1 MNTTL
6 VTAGATT
13 AAAFALD
20 RPEAEVGASD
30 RLSFALFLVAAL
42 HVAIILG
49 VGFVLPEPREASRS
63 LEVTLAQFQS
73 REVPMDADYLAQ
85 ADQEASGDL
94 DEARELTTDR
104 PRRDD
109 DAVLA
114 DAFDPVA
121 PVAREDSAIRSITS
135 SNSLFRVQ
143 DSEAVMAEPEAAP
156 DLRDLMLRRAQ
167 ALSSLDARQSMEVQQ
182 DARGPRVR
190 RITSASTRTAV
201 EAAYVNAWRNKIETL
216 GNLNYPAEARRRS
229 LEGDLRVL
237 VEIDASGAL
246 RDVRILDSSGSAVL
260 DEAAMRI
267 VRLGAPYLPFPE
279 EMRREADILQ
289 IVRTWQFRRGMVE
302 SG

>member
-1 MNTTL
+1 MNTS
-6 VTAGATT
+6 VATT

-20 RPEAEVGASD
+20 RPEAEIGASD

-49 VGFVLPEPREASRS
+49 IGFVLPEPREAPRS
-63 LEVTLAQFQS
+63 LEVTLAQYQS
-73 REVPMDADYLAQ
+73 REVPMDADFLAQ

-94 DEARELTTDR
+94 KEAREMTTDR
-104 PRRDD
+104 PARAD
-109 DAVLA
+109 DAQLA
-114 DAFDPVA
+114 DAFESA
-121 PVAREDSAIRSITS
+121 PPITHQDNATS
-135 SNSLFRVQ
+135 SVISTDSPFRVQ
-143 DSEAVMAEPEAAP
+143 DSEAAIAEPEAAA

-167 ALSSLDARQSMEVQQ
+167 ALSSLDARQSVDLQQ

-201 EAAYVNAWRNKIETL
+201 EAAYVNAWRNKIETI

-229 LEGDLRVL
+229 LEGDLRML
-237 VEIDASGAL
+237 VEIEASGAL

-289 IVRTWQFRRGMVE
+289 IVRTWQFRRGMVDR
-302 SG
+302 G

>member
-1 MNTTL
+1 MNAPL
-6 VTAGATT
+6 VTAGATS
-13 AAAFALD
+13 AATFALE
-20 RPEAEVGASD
+20 RPEAEIDAGD

-49 VGFVLPEPREASRS
+49 ISFVLPEPREATRS

-73 REVPMDADYLAQ
+73 QEVSLEADFLAQ
-85 ADQEASGDL
+85 ADQEGSGNL
-94 DEARELTTDR
+94 DAAQEMTSDR
-104 PRRDD
+104 PSHDD
-109 DAVLA
+109 AAVLA
-114 DAFDPVA
+114 DAFEPA
-121 PVAREDSAIRSITS
+121 PPIAKEGSDTRSITS
-135 SNSLFRVQ
+135 TRSPFRVQ
-143 DSEAVMAEPEAAP
+143 DSEAVIAEPEASP
-156 DLRDLMLRRAQ
+156 DLRDVMLRRAQ
-167 ALSSLDARQSMEVQQ
+167 ALSSLDARQSTEVQQ

-201 EAAYVNAWRNKIETL
+201 EAAYVNAWRNKIETI
-216 GNLNYPAEARRRS
+216 GNLNYPAQARRHS
-229 LEGDLRVL
+229 LEGDLRLL

-246 RDVRILDSSGSAVL
+246 RHVRILDSSGSAVL

-279 EMRREADILQ
+279 AMRRDAEILQ

>member
-1 MNTTL
+1 MNPQ
-6 VTAGATT
+6 VATS

-20 RPEAEVGASD
+20 RPETAVGAGD

-42 HVAIILG
+42 HVAVILG
-49 VGFVLPEPREASRS
+49 ISFVMPEPRQAARS
-63 LEVTLAQFQS
+63 LEVTLAQFRSQ
-73 REVPMDADYLAQ
+73 EVVEEADFLAQ
-85 ADQEASGDL
+85 ADQAGSGDA
-94 DEARELTTDR
+94 EQARELTTDR
-104 PRRDD
+104 PSPDD

-114 DAFDPVA
+114 DAVEPVP
-121 PVAREDSAIRSITS
+121 PVSREDASSHVIASTDSAD
-135 SNSLFRVQ
+135 RVL
-143 DSEAVMAEPEAAP
+143 DSEALLAEPEHSSE
-156 DLRDLMLRRAQ
+156 LRDMMLRRAQ
-167 ALSSLDARQSMEVQQ
+167 ALSSFDARQSLELQQ

-201 EAAYVNAWRNKIETL
+201 EAAYVNAWRNKIESI

-246 RDVRILDSSGSAVL
+246 RDVRILDSSGSAIL
-260 DEAAMRI
+260 DEAALRI

-279 EMRREADILQ
+279 EMRREADVLQ
-289 IVRTWQFRRGMVE
+289 IVRTWQFRRGMVG

>member
-1 MNTTL
+1 MNASL
-6 VTAGATT
+6 VPSGATS

-20 RPEAEVGASD
+20 RPEAEVGAGD

-49 VGFVLPEPREASRS
+49 ISFVLPQPREATRS

-73 REVPMDADYLAQ
+73 REVPMDADFLAQ

-94 DEARELTTDR
+94 DEAREMTTER
-104 PRRDD
+104 PSRDD
-109 DAVLA
+109 AAVLA
-114 DAFDPVA
+114 DAFEPAA
-121 PVAREDSAIRSITS
+121 PIAREDSDARSVTS
-135 SNSLFRVQ
+135 RDSAFRVQ
-143 DSEAVMAEPEAAP
+143 DSEAVIKKPEASP
-156 DLRDLMLRRAQ
+156 ELRDVMLRRAQ
-167 ALSSLDARQSMEVQQ
+167 ALSSLDARQSTEIQQ

-216 GNLNYPAEARRRS
+216 GNLNYPAQARRHS

-279 EMRREADILQ
+279 EMRRNAEILQ
-289 IVRTWQFRRGMVE
+289 IVRTWQFRRGIVE

>member
-1 MNTTL
+1 MNGS
-6 VTAGATT
+6 VATS

-20 RPEAEVGASD
+20 RPDSEVGAGD

-49 VGFVLPEPREASRS
+49 ISFVLPQPRETPRS

-73 REVPMDADYLAQ
+73 RETPVDADFLAQ
-85 ADQEASGDL
+85 ADQAGSGNL
-94 DEARELTTDR
+94 EEAREMTTDR
-104 PRRDD
+104 PSPEDE
-109 DAVLA
+109 AVLA
-114 DAFDPVA
+114 DAFEPA
-121 PVAREDSAIRSITS
+121 PAVSRQEDSSSITS
-135 SNSLFRVQ
+135 TNSASRVE
-143 DSEAVMAEPEAAP
+143 DSEALPAEPDASA

-167 ALSSLDARQSMEVQQ
+167 ALTSLDARQSTEVQQ

-190 RITSASTRTAV
+190 RLTSASTRTAV
-201 EAAYVNAWRNKIETL
+201 EAAYVNSWRNKIETI

-279 EMRREADILQ
+279 EMRAEADILQ

>member
-1 MNTTL
+1 MNAAL
-6 VTAGATT
+6 VSSGATT

-20 RPEAEVGASD
+20 RPEAEVAASD

-42 HVAIILG
+42 HVAVILG
-49 VGFVLPEPREASRS
+49 IGFVLPEPREATRS

-73 REVPMDADYLAQ
+73 RELTMDADFLAQ

-94 DEARELTTDR
+94 DEIRELTTDR
-104 PRRDD
+104 PSRDD

-114 DAFDPVA
+114 DAFEPSPLVA
-121 PVAREDSAIRSITS
+121 QEDRDTRSVTT
-135 SNSLFRVQ
+135 SNSAFRVQ
-143 DSEAVMAEPEAAP
+143 DSEAVIAEPHASPE
-156 DLRDLMLRRAQ
+156 LRDVMLRRAQ
-167 ALSSLDARQSMEVQQ
+167 ALSSLDARQSTNVQQ
-182 DARGPRVR
+182 DARGPRIR

-216 GNLNYPAEARRRS
+216 GNLNYPAEARRHS

-246 RDVRILDSSGSAVL
+246 RDVRILDSSGSTVL
-260 DEAAMRI
+260 DDAAMRI

-279 EMRREADILQ
+279 EMRRNAEILQ
-289 IVRTWQFRRGMVE
+289 IVRTWQFRRGMVD

>member
-1 MNTTL
+1 MNIPS
-6 VTAGATT
+6 VTGATT

-20 RPEAEVGASD
+20 RPAAEVGARD

-42 HVAIILG
+42 HIAIILG
-49 VGFVLPEPREASRS
+49 ISFVMPEPREATRS
-63 LEVTLAQFQS
+63 LEVTLAQFRS
-73 REVPMDADYLAQ
+73 REAPADADFLAQ
-85 ADQEASGDL
+85 ADQEASGNL
-94 DEARELTTDR
+94 NEARELTTDR
-104 PRRDD
+104 PSRDD

-114 DAFDPVA
+114 DAVEPVP
-121 PVAREDSAIRSITS
+121 PVTHEGGATQSITTTD
-135 SNSLFRVQ
+135 NAFRVE
-143 DSEAVMAEPEAAP
+143 DSEAVTADPEHAP

-167 ALSSLDARQSMEVQQ
+167 ALSSPDARQSLEVQQ

-201 EAAYVNAWRNKIETL
+201 EAAYVNAWRNKIETI

-267 VRLGAPYLPFPE
+267 VRLGAPYLPFPD

-289 IVRTWQFRRGMVE
+289 IVRTWQFRRGMVD

>member
-1 MNTTL
+1 MNTSF
-6 VTAGATT
+6 ATS

-20 RPEAEVGASD
+20 RPAAEVGAGD
-30 RLSFALFLVAAL
+30 RMSFALFLVAAL

-49 VGFVLPEPREASRS
+49 ISFVLPEPRETSRS

-73 REVPMDADYLAQ
+73 REVPTDADFLAQ
-85 ADQEASGDL
+85 ADQEASGHL
-94 DEARELTTDR
+94 DETREMTTDR
-104 PRRDD
+104 PSRDD
-109 DAVLA
+109 D
-114 DAFDPVA
+114 VA
-121 PVAREDSAIRSITS
+121 LEEIFQPEPAVARELSSTRSITS
-135 SNSLFRVQ
+135 TDSPFRVQ
-143 DSEAVMAEPEAAP
+143 DSEPVITEPEAVT

-167 ALSSLDARQSMEVQQ
+167 ALSSLDARQSTEVQQ

-201 EAAYVNAWRNKIETL
+201 EAAYVNAWRNKIEAL

-246 RDVRILDSSGSAVL
+246 RDVRILDSSGSVVL

-279 EMRREADILQ
+279 DMRRDADILQ
-289 IVRTWQFRRGMVE
+289 IVRTWQFRRGMVG

>member
-1 MNTTL
+1 MNTPL
-6 VTAGATT
+6 AVAGATT

-20 RPEAEVGASD
+20 RPEAEVGAGD

-49 VGFVLPEPREASRS
+49 ISFVMPEPREASRS

-73 REVPMDADYLAQ
+73 REVPIDADYMAQ

-94 DEARELTTDR
+94 DEAREMTTDR
-104 PRRDD
+104 PSRDD
-109 DAVLA
+109 DAHLA
-114 DAFDPVA
+114 DAFEPVP
-121 PVAREDSAIRSITS
+121 PVTREDTVVRSITS
-135 SNSLFRVQ
+135 TASPFRVE
-143 DSEAVMAEPEAAP
+143 DSEAVITEPEPAP

-167 ALSSLDARQSMEVQQ
+167 ALSSLDARQSIEVQQ

-289 IVRTWQFRRGMVE
+289 IVRTWQFRRGMVD